1 MMKNIQNLAREK
13 SRELRPRRKGL
24 RNFGSR
30 RVGINKTVD
39 NYAT

>member
-13 SRELRPRRKGL
+13 SRENRPKRKGL

-30 RVGINKTVD
+30 RVGLNKAVD
-39 NYAT
+39 SYAT